1 MWFYLVM
8 ISGLNSKLLTSLW
21 TVTLSVIFII
31 LLGLLVFLIMR
42 VLKMRNR
49 NRTSR
54 QQKKIPIDDV
64 MVTPIHSDDE
74 RNPDIIPQIEGNN
87 IWATVHISRE
97 AVKSRIHQYI
107 DYPYRSSSEFGEETK
122 YDSFYQSLSVE
133 TDGSRNV
140 IVQYV
145 SKWFLTF
152 T

>member
-1 MWFYLVM
+1 M

-87 IWATVHISRE
+87 I
-97 AVKSRIHQYI
+97 
-107 DYPYRSSSEFGEETK
+107 
-122 YDSFYQSLSVE
+122 
-133 TDGSRNV
+133 
-140 IVQYV
+140 
-145 SKWFLTF
+145 
-152 T
+152 